1 MTPATPDVFLDS
13 SAVFAAI
20 LSTTGGARQ
29 ILRLGEVGQARLL
42 VSGAVLGEVERALRE
57 KLPEHLANLALWL
70 DAAHVVAVAAPRKAT
85 VTRLRS
91 LLANT
96 PDALALAAAV
106 SAHADFF
113 VTLDRKH
120 FLDNAPL
127 RAALPFPLGTPGDY
141 LAWHRAR
148 FAPAESLPR

>member
-20 LSTTGGARQ
+20 LSATGGARQ
-29 ILRLGEVGQARLL
+29 ILRLGEVGQIRLM
-42 VSGAVLGEVERALRE
+42 VSGAILAEVERTLRE
-57 KLPEHLANLALWL
+57 KLPEQLATLALWL
-70 DAAHVVAVAAPRKAT
+70 DAARVAVVAAPRKA
-85 VTRLRS
+85 VVSRLQAR
-91 LLANT
+91 LTYA
-96 PDALALAAAV
+96 PDALVLAAAV
-106 SAHADFF
+106 SADADFF

-120 FLDNAPL
+120 FLGNAPL

-148 FAPAESLPR
+148 FTPAESPPQ